1 MATAEELKQQYANY
15 NTDRI
20 GAVNSMYDAQKQ
32 NQLSQLENAYNQSKS
47 AQQAAKDQISPTY
60 QQKANDLA
68 VQYERNRRNFNQQA
82 AGNGINTGT
91 ASQAALAQNS
101 MYQRDYGELRGAEAD
116 ALTAADRG
124 LADLETAYQNNIR
137 AAAAENDYKRAA
149 ALLDEYKNQYSRD
162 LQRAQTLASF
172 GDFSGY
178 STIYGDTEANNM
190 FNAWKASNP
199 DLAYRTGSIS
209 ADEYFRMT
217 GKYPAGYTPPS
228 TGGGGGWYG
237 GGGSN
242 SSDSTGGLSALNG
255 DAEADSKKSSGVVTS
270 PAVKG
275 VLAGVNAGLGAALGS
290 GTPGK
295 TETRGDINRAA
306 ASALAK
312 GQITQEQYRE
322 ITRNT
327 R

>member
-1 MATAEELKQQYANY
+1 MATSEELKQQYANY

-32 NQLSQLENAYNQSKS
+32 SQLSQLENAYNQSKS

-209 ADEYFRMT
+209 ADEYYRMT
-217 GKYPAGYTPPS
+217 GKYPAGYSTPS
-228 TGGGGGWYG
+228 TGGGGGGWYG
-237 GGGSN
+237 GGSGGSTGG
-242 SSDSTGGLSALNG
+242 TGGLSDLNG
-255 DAEADSKKSSGVVTS
+255 DAAADSKKSSGVVI
-270 PAVKG
+270 
-275 VLAGVNAGLGAALGS
+275 NAGLGAALGS

-312 GQITQEQYRE
+312 GQITQEQYRD

>member
-1 MATAEELKQQYANY
+1 MATAEEIKQQYANY

-32 NQLSQLENAYNQSKS
+32 SQLSQLENAYNQSKS

-209 ADEYFRMT
+209 ADEYYRMT
-217 GKYPAGYTPPS
+217 GKYPAGYSAPS
-228 TGGGGGWYG
+228 SGGGGWYG
-237 GGGSN
+237 GGSGGSTGG
-242 SSDSTGGLSALNG
+242 TGGLSDLNKKPKSALDTSGIDRRMVSSIGTSIYNAKTPEQLVKAQNNAEKYVNSMS
-255 DAEADSKKSSGVVTS
+255 DAQF
-270 PAVKG
+270 
-275 VLAGVNAGLGAALGS
+275 NAYEKAL
-290 GTPGK
+290 
-295 TETRGDINRAA
+295 AA
-306 ASALAK
+306 ARAK
-312 GQITQEQYRE
+312 FK
-322 ITRNT
+322 
-327 R
+327 

>member
-1 MATAEELKQQYANY
+1 MATVEELKQQYANY

-20 GAVNSMYDAQKQ
+20 DAVNNMYDAQKQ
-32 NQLSQLENAYNQSKS
+32 SQLSQLESAYNQSKS
-47 AQQAAKDQISPTY
+47 AQQAAKDKISPTY

-101 MYQRDYGELRGAEAD
+101 TFQRDYGRLRGEEAD
-116 ALTAADRG
+116 AITAADRG

-199 DLAYRTGSIS
+199 DLAYRTGRIG
-209 ADEYFRMT
+209 ADEYYRMT
-217 GKYPAGYTPPS
+217 GSYPAGYSAPAS
-228 TGGGGGWYG
+228 SGGGGGWYG
-237 GGGSN
+237 GGGGSS
-242 SSDSTGGLSALNG
+242 SSDAGDLSALNG
-255 DAEADSKKSSGVVTS
+255 GGTGTSSGGIS
-270 PAVKG
+270 PAAKG
-275 VLAGVNAGLGAALGS
+275 VLTGINAGLGAALG
-290 GTPGK
+290 GGNTGK

-312 GQITQEQYRE
+312 GQITQEQYRD